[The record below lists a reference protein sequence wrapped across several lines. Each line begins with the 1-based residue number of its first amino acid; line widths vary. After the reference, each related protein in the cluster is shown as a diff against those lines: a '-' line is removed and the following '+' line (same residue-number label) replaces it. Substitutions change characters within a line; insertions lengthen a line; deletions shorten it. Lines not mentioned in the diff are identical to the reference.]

1 MNWQNILQLARRV
14 GASDVHWSS
23 GEPVWWRVDGKLRR
37 VSWEDLG
44 GEDNQDS
51 HYPVFS
57 APQIRQIC
65 AELRRE
71 ALVSD
76 DELHPPQPPPYS
88 ANAFNDHDFAVSLK
102 NHGRFRVNAFTQA
115 RGPSLA
121 MRLIGQHVP
130 DLQQLKA
137 PACVANWGFQSH
149 GLILITGPTGSGK
162 STLLA
167 ALLHHI
173 NLHRHSHILTLEDPI
188 EFVHTAQQS
197 LIQQREI
204 GRDTPD
210 FESGLRAAL
219 REDPDVLLVGE
230 MRDTQSIRL
239 ALTAAETGHL
249 VLSTL
254 HTASAPQAVDRL
266 VDAFPSN
273 EKESVRALFA
283 ESLVAVLAQTLCPHV
298 SGKGRVAAH
307 EVMVG
312 TPAVKNLVRE
322 GKVGQ
327 LYSLLQTGQAVGM
340 QTLDQSLF
348 KLFQDQEI
356 SAATLAQLSKYPQNS
371 NLMDNH
377 G

>member
-1 MNWQNILQLARRV
+1 
-14 GASDVHWSS
+14 
-23 GEPVWWRVDGKLRR
+23 
-37 VSWEDLG
+37 
-44 GEDNQDS
+44 
-51 HYPVFS
+51 
-57 APQIRQIC
+57 
-65 AELRRE
+65 
-71 ALVSD
+71 
-76 DELHPPQPPPYS
+76 
-88 ANAFNDHDFAVSLK
+88 
-102 NHGRFRVNAFTQA
+102 
-115 RGPSLA
+115 
-121 MRLIGQHVP
+121 MRLIGQHLP
-130 DLQQLKA
+130 NLQQLKA
-137 PACVANWGFQSH
+137 PACVSGWGFQSH

-173 NLHRHSHILTLEDPI
+173 NLHRRSHILTLEDPI

-230 MRDTQSIRL
+230 MRDTRSIRL

-283 ESLVAVLAQTLCPHV
+283 EALVAVLAQTLCPHV

-307 EVMVG
+307 EIMVG

-348 KLFQDQEI
+348 KRFQDQEI

>member
-1 MNWQNILQLARRV
+1 MTWQSILQLARRV
-14 GASDVHWSS
+14 GASDVHWST
-23 GEPVWWRVDGKLRR
+23 GEPVWLRVDGKLRR
-37 VSWEDLG
+37 LSCHEG
-44 GEDNQDS
+44 QDN
-51 HYPVFS
+51 HHRVFS
-57 APQIRQIC
+57 STQILQIC
-65 AELRRE
+65 T
-71 ALVSD
+71 ALLDAAQASD
-76 DELHPPQPPPYS
+76 DEPHPSQRPPR
-88 ANAFNDHDFAVSLK
+88 ADTAFNNHDFAVTLK
-102 NHGRFRVNAFTQA
+102 DLGRFRVNAFTQA

-121 MRLIGQHVP
+121 MRLIGQHLP

-137 PACVANWGFQSH
+137 PACVSGWGFQSH

-167 ALLHHI
+167 ALLNHI
-173 NLHRHSHILTLEDPI
+173 NQHRPSHILTLEDPI

-230 MRDTQSIRL
+230 MRDTRSIRL

-298 SGKGRVAAH
+298 SGQGRVAAH
-307 EVMVG
+307 EIMVG

-348 KLFQDQEI
+348 KRFQDQEI

>member
-1 MNWQNILQLARRV
+1 MTWQSILQLARRV
-14 GASDVHWSS
+14 GASDVHWST
-23 GEPVWWRVDGKLRR
+23 GEPVWLRVDGKLRR
-37 VSWEDLG
+37 LSCHEG
-44 GEDNQDS
+44 QDN
-51 HYPVFS
+51 HHRIFS
-57 APQIRQIC
+57 STQIHQIC
-65 AELRRE
+65 S
-71 ALVSD
+71 ALLDAAQASD
-76 DELHPPQPPPYS
+76 DQPHPSQRPPH
-88 ANAFNDHDFAVSLK
+88 AATAFNNHDFAVTLRDL
-102 NHGRFRVNAFTQA
+102 GRFRVNAFTQA

-121 MRLIGQHVP
+121 MRLIGQHLP

-137 PACVANWGFQSH
+137 PACVSGWGFQSH

-173 NLHRHSHILTLEDPI
+173 NLHRPSHILTLEDPI

-298 SGKGRVAAH
+298 SGQGRVAAH
-307 EVMVG
+307 EIMVG

-348 KLFQDQEI
+348 KRFQDQEI
-356 SAATLAQLSKYPQNS
+356 SAVTLAQLSKYPQNS